1 MYDIPTDMCVH
12 KAYVH
17 DFSTQQ
23 KPGVKAKRR
32 AGCIAQGFRITGA
45 EKSNYGNASCYYA
58 VRLHGPLRNKKKKN
72 LGVIQEIFS
81 LLVGQHPYF
90 LSLPSSFSSSVD
102 PEQLK

>member
-1 MYDIPTDMCVH
+1 MYDIPTDMCVP

-32 AGCIAQGFRITGA
+32 AGCIAQGFRIAGA

-58 VRLHGPLRNKKKKN
+58 VRLHGPLRNKKKKSGRN
-72 LGVIQEIFS
+72 SRDIFFAGRTAPIFS
-81 LLVGQHPYF
+81 QSAKLLFKFCGP
-90 LSLPSSFSSSVD
+90 
-102 PEQLK
+102 

>member
-17 DFSTQQ
+17 DFCTQQ

-58 VRLHGPLRNKKKKN
+58 VRLHGPLRNKKKSGCN
-72 LGVIQEIFS
+72 SRDIFFAGRTAPIS
-81 LLVGQHPYF
+81 SQSAKLLFKFCGP
-90 LSLPSSFSSSVD
+90 
-102 PEQLK
+102 